1 MNTYVALLKGINVG
15 GKNLIKM
22 QTLIE
27 SFESL
32 GLKGVRSYIQ
42 CGNIVFESKE
52 AASEKLRRKIE
63 KQLGKTFGHDAHV
76 ILKTVSDLESLIRQN
91 PFRRIATNRDTMLCV
106 AFLANAPTAKPK
118 LPLQSQTEK
127 LELIAIKDQ
136 AAFVVARRKQTGW
149 FGFPNN
155 FVEKE
160 LGVLATTRQWSTVG
174 KIVQFATGTA
184 GGSPAHVVSKQ
195 ASRLR
200 SH

>member
-1 MNTYVALLKGINVG
+1 MNTYIALLKGINVG

-22 QTLIE
+22 QSLIE

-32 GLKGVRSYIQ
+32 GLKNVRSYIQ
-42 CGNIVFESKE
+42 CGNIVFETRAVAGE
-52 AASEKLRRKIE
+52 NLQRKIE
-63 KQLGKTFGHDAHV
+63 KMLSKTFGNDPHV
-76 ILKTVSDLESLIRQN
+76 ILRTLADLESLVKLN
-91 PFRRIATNRDTMLCV
+91 PFKRTTVNRDTMLCV
-106 AFLANAPTAKPK
+106 AFLASPPAATPR

-160 LGVLATTRQWSTVG
+160 LRVIATTRQWSTVG
-174 KIVQFATGTA
+174 KIVQFAT
-184 GGSPAHVVSKQ
+184 
-195 ASRLR
+195 RN
-200 SH
+200 